1 MEDSVTQDLEQLSLN
16 ALAGTAVGDVLQLR
30 DRVQNKVML
39 ILVDSGST
47 NSFVSKSFLASTGLT
62 PIPTTPKQVKL
73 PNGQLLVS
81 DLKVPAMEWWC
92 QGHTLMH
99 DMQVLNLAACD
110 AILGYDWLKLH
121 SPMTCLWD
129 QHTIEFEEKG
139 ILLKLQGVHP
149 APMSLTLVS
158 MTKVVKLHKSN
169 DIWALTLIQSVPPPL
184 ADPPEAVQS
193 LLQEFEDVF
202 SKPTTLPPSRPYDHT
217 IPLLPDAVPVN
228 TKPYRYSPIHKD
240 EIERQVKELL
250 SQGFIT
256 QSTSPFAPLSY
267 WSKRKMGHGD
277 SVLTIGSLTL

>member
-1 MEDSVTQDLEQLSLN
+1 M
-16 ALAGTAVGDVLQLR
+16 
-30 DRVQNKVML
+30 
-39 ILVDSGST
+39 
-47 NSFVSKSFLASTGLT
+47 
-62 PIPTTPKQVKL
+62 
-73 PNGQLLVS
+73 
-81 DLKVPAMEWWC
+81 
-92 QGHTLMH
+92 
-99 DMQVLNLAACD
+99 
-110 AILGYDWLKLH
+110 
-121 SPMTCLWD
+121 
-129 QHTIEFEEKG
+129 
-139 ILLKLQGVHP
+139 
-149 APMSLTLVS
+149 
-158 MTKVVKLHKSN
+158 
-169 DIWALTLIQSVPPPL
+169 
-184 ADPPEAVQS
+184 QS